1 MLDLSGLNGESLIT
15 WGEEFR
21 SHNDSGMYFFDEK
34 NIDCQVGI
42 IAPSESAMF
51 MLKIIS
57 ISGEQ
62 ECGSFV
68 RFHLGTQVSGPSAT
82 PKLCTDKNDGQLLIL
97 PSDKILIR
105 LKTDDTPL
113 IDAQFQLTAYEL
125 SGADHKC
132 HEGLFSCDS
141 GKCIHEDFLCDGKNQ
156 CPGEET
162 DELAENCP
170 VKIAPPVAMNNKSK
184 AGGLILALLLS
195 IRNQGRRNTIWRFM
209 KLLVI
214 NHKTAQIH

>member
-1 MLDLSGLNGESLIT
+1 MLNFNLQHVSFKAKYSHLQLIVLS
-15 WGEEFR
+15 
-21 SHNDSGMYFFDEK
+21 D
-34 NIDCQVGI
+34 
-42 IAPSESAMF
+42 
-51 MLKIIS
+51 
-57 ISGEQ
+57 
-62 ECGSFV
+62 
-68 RFHLGTQVSGPSAT
+68 
-82 PKLCTDKNDGQLLIL
+82 
-97 PSDKILIR
+97 
-105 LKTDDTPL
+105 
-113 IDAQFQLTAYEL
+113 EL

-170 VKIAPPVAMNNKSK
+170 VKIAPPVAINNKSK

-195 IRNQGRRNTIWRFM
+195 VRNQGRRNTIWRFM